1 MIRDFS
7 DSLLLPLD
15 VKSFTSYIATES
27 QKLLD
32 RYEGQMKVNNLTAD
46 VGKCQQTKS
55 QSYSLLNQFWC
66 EMYIE
71 CVLGE
76 NKWNLSQ
83 NASINFKCDEYIK
96 TRNCRLY
103 RNKNFCEET

>member
-27 QKLLD
+27 QKVLD

-46 VGKCQQTKS
+46 VGKCQHTKS
-55 QSYSLLNQFWC
+55 
-66 EMYIE
+66 
-71 CVLGE
+71 
-76 NKWNLSQ
+76 
-83 NASINFKCDEYIK
+83 
-96 TRNCRLY
+96 
-103 RNKNFCEET
+103 